1 MVGKKWTRHNVVARR
16 RPPTKRYPVLQTLTA
31 AARVADASRV
41 AIYDKLDWHF
51 DSAVSAGQPPENAF
65 THIGFYLA
73 WLIRHD
79 LHNSRL
85 LPPEHVEAVK
95 RGEMTGSDLADDI
108 DTKLVSQV
116 MNGEGRAFSDG
127 RYGTY
132 TTEYGKV
139 FKDLPDY
146 GVVDDDSNYR
156 LAEQLLDRLY
166 GQWVAEGRPKAPPE
180 PPFEGDI
187 PASTSVSV
195 MLPPGFS
202 EDQLGELL
210 APRGD
215 TELTAMGPPTEE
227 QMPHRSPELEALIP
241 RDLTSPAMQVSS
253 VSATDWGSSLLKRAL
268 KRLEIRPK
276 DAIVVN
282 GLGGKGEQTLTVSIY
297 GVPNLSAE
305 RLEAEFQSVI
315 FRLPG
320 STWQRR
326 DIAGRQVNW
335 ASGRE
340 FNVAFWARDGVVI
353 HVAGE
358 VAAVERAVERLA

>member
-1 MVGKKWTRHNVVARR
+1 MAV
-16 RPPTKRYPVLQTLTA
+16 
-31 AARVADASRV
+31 
-41 AIYDKLDWHF
+41 YDKLDWHV
-51 DSAVSAGQPPENAF
+51 DSAVAAGQPREQAF

-79 LHNSRL
+79 LHSAGAF
-85 LPPEHVEAVK
+85 PPEHVAAVK

-108 DTKLVSQV
+108 DTKLVSHV
-116 MNGEGRAFSDG
+116 MNGEGRAFSDA
-127 RYGTY
+127 RYGAY
-132 TTEYGKV
+132 TTEYGQL
-139 FKDLPDY
+139 FKGLPDY

-166 GQWVAEGRPKAPPE
+166 GDWVAEGRPKAPPE
-180 PPFEGDI
+180 PPLEADF
-187 PASTSVSV
+187 PRPTSVGV

-210 APRGD
+210 APWKD
-215 TELTAMGPPTEE
+215 TEVTVMRPPTEE
-227 QMPHRSPELEALIP
+227 QMPHQSPELEALIP
-241 RDLTSPAMQVSS
+241 RDLTSPPMQVSS
-253 VSATDWGSSLLKRAL
+253 VRATDWGSSLLNRAL

-276 DAIVVN
+276 DAVVVN
-282 GLGGKGEQTLTVSIY
+282 GLGGQGAQTLTVSIY
-297 GVPNLSAE
+297 GAPGVSAA

-315 FRLPG
+315 FRLPE
-320 STWQRR
+320 SKLQRR

-358 VAAVERAVERLA
+358 VAAVEGAIGRLA

>member
-1 MVGKKWTRHNVVARR
+1 MENSNQEISC
-16 RPPTKRYPVLQTLTA
+16 PSPTLTPA
-31 AARVADASRV
+31 ALVADASRV
-41 AIYDKLDWHF
+41 AVYDKLDWHF

-79 LHNSRL
+79 LHNPRF
-85 LPPEHVEAVK
+85 LPAEHVEAVK

-116 MNGEGRAFSDG
+116 MNGEGRAFSDA
-127 RYGTY
+127 RYGAY
-132 TTEYGKV
+132 ASEYGDL

-146 GVVDDDSNYR
+146 GVVDDESGYR

-166 GQWVAEGRPKAPPE
+166 AEWVAEGRPKAPDE
-180 PPFEGDI
+180 PPPEGDF
-187 PASTSVSV
+187 PMPSSVSV

-210 APRGD
+210 APWKD
-215 TELTAMGPPTEE
+215 TEVTVMRPPTEE
-227 QMPHRSPELEALIP
+227 QMPHQSPELEALIP

-253 VSATDWGSSLLKRAL
+253 VRATDWGSSLLNRAL

-276 DAIVVN
+276 DAVVVN
-282 GLGGKGEQTLTVSIY
+282 GLGGQGEQTLTVSIY
-297 GVPNLSAE
+297 GVPSVTAE

-320 STWQRR
+320 SKWQRR
-326 DIAGRQVNW
+326 AIAGRQVNW

-358 VAAVERAVERLA
+358 VATVERAVERLA